1 MLVLAAS
8 RGSDDFDKELRDR
21 LQRMNSE
28 SANGVGRL
36 HSALSAQVFIDH
48 HSTADEVA
56 DWLRKKEFLE
66 S

>member
-1 MLVLAAS
+1 MLILAAS
-8 RGSDDFDKELRDR
+8 SKSDDFDKELRDR
-21 LQRMNSE
+21 LQKINND

-36 HSALSAQVFIDH
+36 HPALSAQVFIDQ

-56 DWLRKKEFLE
+56 DWLRKRKLLV